1 MKYLMQALATIGALT
16 LVIFVL
22 TIVSDAHIQVHEEGS
37 YTASADI
44 PLSRAWRD

>member
-1 MKYLMQALATIGALT
+1 MKYLMPALATIGFLA

-22 TIVSDAHIQVHEEGS
+22 TIVSDAHIQVHEDGS

-44 PLSRAWRD
+44 PFSQAWRD